1 MTTEVQEQELVVD
14 AALEDGVG
22 NEDGDFLAAPPPVP
36 EGQKYLATLGLGR
49 QGISRIVYD
58 KKLDGVPT
66 GEKAAFYK
74 ADVLLKLQGS
84 EDGETDIAFF
94 QGYLPYQPGGEDIT
108 SFIPRG
114 KALSGI
120 GHIAQLCEVKVS
132 DFPSSDFDSEND
144 RVKAYY
150 TSIERKLKS
159 DTPIKVV
166 VERVQWQWSM
176 KGDFKTK
183 AGKSYKYKTVAFGM
197 ASAGKRDDGTFDP
210 VLHFNAAGEKV
221 AADTAGAVPVTAKAV
236 ALKITLQ

>member
-1 MTTEVQEQELVVD
+1 MSTEVQDEVLVVD

-22 NEDGDFLAAPPPVP
+22 DESGDFLAAPPPVP
-36 EGQKYLATLGLGR
+36 EGQKYLATMGLGR

-74 ADVLLKLQGS
+74 ADVLLKLTGS

-94 QGYLPYQPGGEDIT
+94 QGYLPYQPGGEDIM

-150 TSIERKLKS
+150 TAIERRLKS
-159 DTPIKVV
+159 DSPIKVV

-183 AGKSYKYKTVAFGM
+183 AGKSFKYKTVAFGQ
-197 ASAGKRDDGTFDP
+197 ASANKREDGTADP
-210 VLHFNAAGEKV
+210 VLYF
-221 AADTAGAVPVTAKAV
+221 AADGTKVTAGTDGAIPVTAKAV
-236 ALKITLQ
+236 ALKIALQ